1 MKKYL
6 TSSFSFSLSNFKE
19 ENIIVENDKTVGK
32 DCLTWLNENSRAKI
46 YNKFF
51 RLKETF
57 ETPFYS
63 VPISIM
69 WKKLIN
75 TLENSCC
82 IVDKTSN
89 KLNYVYWANKNTNK
103 LTGMNIKL
111 SEGVSKREKVIKYV
125 LSAFS
130 FPMLPINY
138 IEVTEVDNEKISIIQ
153 KYGKTYFTKT
163 TTFYFNIERS
173 GLIATKN
180 VTTEILKKKTNITNA
195 LSSYVIE
202 EQNLKASKKR
212 ELKLEN
218 IREEERRLNFLN
230 ETKTKNMKMLDDRA
244 KGEALES
251 KILEYFRIK

>member
-1 MKKYL
+1 LYEH
-6 TSSFSFSLSNFKE
+6 F
-19 ENIIVENDKTVGK
+19 GK
-32 DCLTWLNENSRAKI
+32 
-46 YNKFF
+46 NKSYCP
-51 RLKETF
+51 KA
-57 ETPFYS
+57 PFYS

-138 IEVTEVDNEKISIIQ
+138 IEVTKVDNVKISIIQ
-153 KYGKTYFTKT
+153 KCF
-163 TTFYFNIERS
+163 F
-173 GLIATKN
+173 
-180 VTTEILKKKTNITNA
+180 
-195 LSSYVIE
+195 
-202 EQNLKASKKR
+202 KKR
-212 ELKLEN
+212 WEN
-218 IREEERRLNFLN
+218 LFY
-230 ETKTKNMKMLDDRA
+230 KNHNLV
-244 KGEALES
+244 
-251 KILEYFRIK
+251 F